1 MHILVRPDWPILH
14 QMLEKALLT
23 LTPGDIAALEY
34 KWLGEIRPGVDGALN
49 LTQEEKAFLDTHPK
63 IRVANELDWPPF
75 DFIQNGEP
83 AGFAIDYV
91 RLLAEIIGLE
101 LEFINGHTWS
111 QLLEKGRQKEID
123 LFPGLWKSPDREEFL
138 AFTRP
143 YIQLIKVLV
152 TRKDVTSVKSLAD
165 MTHRK
170 IALPAGYTLTE
181 IIMDHYPGLDYVMVK
196 IRLKVSNWFP
206 GTGRRVLSGPWAL
219 STMSSNSSSSTMSR
233 WQKKSN
239 WTRTCHCTWPSEKT
253 GNSLPP
259 SLTRP

>member
-1 MHILVRPDWPILH
+1 
-14 QMLEKALLT
+14 MLEKALLT

-181 IIMDHYPGLDYVMVK
+181 IIMDHYPA
-196 IRLKVSNWFP
+196 W
-206 GTGRRVLSGPWAL
+206 
-219 STMSSNSSSSTMSR
+219 TMSWS
-233 WQKKSN
+233 KS
-239 WTRTCHCTWPSEKT
+239 
-253 GNSLPP
+253 G
-259 SLTRP
+259 